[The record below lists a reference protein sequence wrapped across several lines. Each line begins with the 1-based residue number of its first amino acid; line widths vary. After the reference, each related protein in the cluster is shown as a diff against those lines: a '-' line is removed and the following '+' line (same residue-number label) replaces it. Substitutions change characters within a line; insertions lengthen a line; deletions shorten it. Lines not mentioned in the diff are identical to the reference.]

1 MGETF
6 EKETKTIED
15 RGEKQV
21 KAIKDNKKQV
31 ANINADYKNEL
42 LLSKE
47 REIFKNI
54 YNERFDKIEE
64 LFRITDYDNLH
75 FIVQSSGDETN
86 FKQKILWTLLM
97 TLKQAN
103 SN

>member
-1 MGETF
+1 M
-6 EKETKTIED
+6 
-15 RGEKQV
+15 

-54 YNERFDKIEE
+54 YNERFDKIVE

-86 FKQKILWTLLM
+86 FKQKIL
-97 TLKQAN
+97 
-103 SN
+103 

>member
-47 REIFKNI
+47 R
-54 YNERFDKIEE
+54 
-64 LFRITDYDNLH
+64 
-75 FIVQSSGDETN
+75 
-86 FKQKILWTLLM
+86 
-97 TLKQAN
+97 
-103 SN
+103 